1 MKKYLFIIATLFFL
15 PMGVFAQST
24 TIDITTNN
32 KNISVRDN
40 ITVNV
45 TINSDTSIGN
55 YEYTLDY
62 DNSKLKLLN
71 DNPYTMDKPD
81 TNNIKKVTKSYKF
94 KALTKGTSKV
104 SVKSYA
110 VSSYEKNKNLSVK
123 VNSLTVNISEK
134 ENNSSSSNYLSS
146 LEVEG
151 YSLSPSFN
159 KENTDYIL
167 KINKDIDSINVKAKA
182 EDNNATVK
190 GTGKRSISEG
200 ENRIE
205 VIVTDS
211 KGNELTY
218 NILVILSD
226 ENSIKVNV
234 NNEEFT
240 VVKNIDSLD
249 IPDGYKVIKIKLGDN
264 TVKSLYNDTTKYTL
278 LALKDKDNNI
288 SFYIYDS
295 SDDSY
300 TPYNEIKFDEM
311 LFLPLETKDTL
322 NNYKKYNE
330 TINNID
336 VECLKISSSSN
347 YCVIYGMNLKTGDK
361 GWYTYDSKEN
371 TLQKYNSDVEDYF
384 KEKIDNSKVLIY
396 ILSGTTLLFGIS
408 TIVIAI
414 KRQKRK

>member
-15 PMGVFAQST
+15 PIGVFAQNT
-24 TIDITTNN
+24 TVDINTDS
-32 KNISVRDN
+32 KKISSGDN

-62 DNSKLKLLN
+62 DNSKLKLLSG
-71 DNPYTMDKPD
+71 NPFTMDKPNS
-81 TNNIKKVTKSYKF
+81 NNTKKVTKAYKF
-94 KALTKGTSKV
+94 KVLTSGTSKV
-104 SVKSYA
+104 SIKSYSI
-110 VSSYEKNKNLSVK
+110 SSFENGKSLSVK
-123 VNSLTVNISEK
+123 VNPLTISVSK
-134 ENNSSSSNYLSS
+134 SSSNSSSNYLSS
-146 LEVEG
+146 LEVVG
-151 YSLSPSFN
+151 YSLSPTFT

-182 EDNNATVK
+182 EDNKATVK
-190 GTGKRSISEG
+190 GVGKRSISEG

-205 VIVTDS
+205 VVVTDS

-226 ENSIKVNV
+226 ENAIKVNV

-264 TVKSLYNDTTKYTL
+264 TVKALYSDITKYTL
-278 LALKDKDNNI
+278 VGLRDKYNNI
-288 SFYIYDS
+288 SLYIYDS
-295 SDDSY
+295 SNDGY
-300 TPYNEIKFDEM
+300 TPYNEIKFDEV

-322 NNYKKYNE
+322 VNYKKYNE

-336 VECLKISSSSN
+336 VECLRISSSSN

-371 TLQKYNSDVEDYF
+371 TIQKYNSDVEDYY
-384 KEKIDNSKVLIY
+384 KEKIDNTKVLIY

-414 KRQKRK
+414 KRQRK